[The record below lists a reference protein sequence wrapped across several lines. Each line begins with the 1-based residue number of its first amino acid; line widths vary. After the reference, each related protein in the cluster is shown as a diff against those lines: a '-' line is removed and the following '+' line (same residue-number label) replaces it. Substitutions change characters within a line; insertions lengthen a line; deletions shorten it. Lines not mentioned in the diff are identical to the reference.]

1 MKNCKK
7 LFAIISVIISI
18 LSLFSCAVYN
28 KDDNKSYGLETTMAY
43 TMQDSKYGFAK
54 SNAKVVA
61 NYVAEESAFDVA
73 TGFNDRKIAKSVT
86 LNTETKTFDATI
98 DWLKKYVSSFDGI
111 IDNSYID
118 TGDASIASYRKN
130 AYFAVR
136 VKAENLD
143 AFLGKIG
150 DNLNITFMQE
160 NISDV
165 TDDYFDS
172 ESRLESLKIE
182 EENLN
187 EMLKKAKTVDEM
199 IKVED
204 KLSDVRT
211 NIENI
216 NRRIKNYDKQVNYSR
231 VDINITE
238 VRDLTDTKVDEYD
251 FSKETLNKKL
261 LKTIEDV
268 KLFLKKVA
276 AYIFINIPWIIL
288 ILVVILIEIILYSII
303 KAVFFKKK
311 NMIDEMQETSC
322 SKNKNAND
330 DSENEN
336 VSEEKDLDKAFEEI
350 NKVVLGESDKDT
362 NDSDVEVEF
371 YNKEQ

>member
-1 MKNCKK
+1 MKIFKK
-7 LFAIISVIISI
+7 LLAIISVIISI

-43 TMQDSKYGFAK
+43 TMQDSNYGFAK

-73 TGFNDRKIAKSVT
+73 TANGFNDRKIAKSVT

-238 VRDLTDTKVDEYD
+238 VRDLTDIKVDEYD

-311 NMIDEMQETSC
+311 NTS
-322 SKNKNAND
+322 D
-330 DSENEN
+330 DSEKEKVN
-336 VSEEKDLDKAFEEI
+336 EEKDLDKAFEEI
-350 NKVVLGESDKDT
+350 NKVVLGEGDKDT

>member
-1 MKNCKK
+1 MKYFKK
-7 LFAIISVIISI
+7 LLAIISVIISI

-28 KDDNKSYGLETTMAY
+28 QDDNKSYGLETTMAY

-54 SNAKVVA
+54 SNAKVVN
-61 NYVAEESAFDVA
+61 NYVAEESAFDTA

-130 AYFAVR
+130 AYFVVR

-251 FSKETLNKKL
+251 FSKESLNKKL

-268 KLFLKKVA
+268 KLFLKKAA

-311 NMIDEMQETSC
+311 NMIDEMEETSC

-336 VSEEKDLDKAFEEI
+336 VSEEKDLDKAFDEI